1 MINIHQLTEQYFKC
15 FQEKDIN
22 GLRELYDENVKL
34 KDWGV
39 EDEGI
44 ENMIN
49 ANADLFKLNYELNV
63 HKIVVFKNTTYNTIS
78 IDFGAE
84 KIEIIDVI
92 EFSDNKIISVRAYKG

>member
-1 MINIHQLTEQYFKC
+1 MYNIQNLTERYFKC
-15 FQEKDIN
+15 FQEKNIE

-34 KDWGV
+34 KDWSV
-39 EDEGI
+39 ENEGI

-49 ANADLFKLNYELNV
+49 ANADLFLLNYELNV
-63 HKIVVFKNTTYNTIS
+63 HKIVVFENTTYSTIS

>member
-1 MINIHQLTEQYFKC
+1 MNNIHQLSKQYFKC

-63 HKIVVFKNTTYNTIS
+63 HKIVVFENTTYNTIT